1 MNEAATGERNHL
13 RLQVPP
19 VRERPRP
26 LARATDLVHLLAGE
40 DDPAVHDPGHDR
52 QELLGCNGDH
62 ALVQQ
67 REALSNPSV
76 LDEHV
81 ALPEDRERE

>member
-1 MNEAATGERNHL
+1 MNATISGCSSHQSESALVHS
-13 RLQVPP
+13 
-19 VRERPRP
+19 
-26 LARATDLVHLLAGE
+26 RATDLVHLLAGE

-81 ALPEDRERE
+81 ALPEDRKRE